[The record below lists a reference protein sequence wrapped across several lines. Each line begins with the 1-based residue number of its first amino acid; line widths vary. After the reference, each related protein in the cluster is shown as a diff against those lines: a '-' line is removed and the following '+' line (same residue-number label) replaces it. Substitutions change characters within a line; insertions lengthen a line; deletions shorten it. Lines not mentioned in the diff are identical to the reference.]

1 MTDAQHPPVHGPAE
15 ALAPLSDYVAAVAAS
30 QPFRGSKQVR
40 HAIVPST
47 TVDGATVSVA
57 VHDSDPSYLGTFDR
71 TANTRMITVTINATI
86 EVPPDQNGRSTRQ
99 IDLPYDEQV
108 HWVRAVLGDLTDYAY
123 KAVSDIARFRVR
135 PAFFVVF
142 VCGDGRP
149 ALAPSDFEWF
159 LVCGGA
165 QRAYPDKVVPRDR
178 ELLGHLRRKGAL
190 VPASS
195 IPHPQVAGPPAWA
208 QQFISAMTSTIADWL
223 GRLGEDRGFTVEEVS
238 LHGVD
243 RATVRY
249 IWHAND
255 GDVRYGFDIDLD
267 GLRAH
272 RSAAL
277 DDPRASTAGAS
288 IGGMPFGQ
296 PIFRSE
302 RIVDGRRWIDIPGE
316 NASEH
321 T

>member
-1 MTDAQHPPVHGPAE
+1 MTDAQHSLPHGPVE

-40 HAIVPST
+40 RAVLPST
-47 TVDGATVSVA
+47 TVDGAMVSVA
-57 VHDSDPSYLGTFDR
+57 VSNSDPSYLGTFESAAE
-71 TANTRMITVTINATI
+71 THMITVTINATI
-86 EVPPDQNGRSTRQ
+86 EVPPDQNGKSTRQ
-99 IDLPYDEQV
+99 IDLLYDEQV

-135 PAFFVVF
+135 PAFYVVF

-178 ELLGHLRRKGAL
+178 ELLGHLRRNGAL

-195 IPHPQVAGPPAWA
+195 IPHPQVAAPSAWA
-208 QQFISAMTSTIADWL
+208 QKFISAMTSTIADWL
-223 GRLGEDRGFTVEEVS
+223 GRLGEDRGFTIEEVS

-243 RATVRY
+243 RAIVRY
-249 IWHAND
+249 IRHSND
-255 GDVRYGFDIDLD
+255 GDVRYGFNIDLD

-272 RSAAL
+272 RSVTL